1 MQQQFMALSSM
12 GWNFSV
18 DGKGDKTRMDMCGI
32 NKRSFPGSGK
42 GEEAFLRQVPMFSAL
57 SPEQLEVMVRNGREI
72 RLAAGHVLFQQGDE
86 ANRFFLLRT
95 GRIKLF
101 RLSEEGQE
109 KVIEII
115 GPGLTFAE
123 AVMFMDQKRYPVNA
137 EAIGDC
143 RLVAFENGQYME
155 ILRQSPEI
163 CFALLANMSRWLHR
177 QVMEIDRLT
186 LQSAMLRLCGYLL
199 QLSPPGARR
208 EAVIQLPVP
217 KRVIASRLSVQP
229 ETFSRLLQTLVKDG
243 LIQVSEQEIRILE
256 LDRLREMAA
265 IGE

>member
-1 MQQQFMALSSM
+1 MEDHAVNRRASQ
-12 GWNFSV
+12 GV
-18 DGKGDKTRMDMCGI
+18 GKHE
-32 NKRSFPGSGK
+32 
-42 GEEAFLRQVPMFSAL
+42 GEFLRQVPLFAAL
-57 SPEQLEVMVRNGREI
+57 TPTQLAALLNRSREV
-72 RLAAGHVLFQQGDE
+72 RLAAGSLLFHQGDD
-86 ANRFFLLRT
+86 ASRFFLVRT

-101 RLSEEGQE
+101 RLSDEGQE

-123 AVMFMDQKRYPVNA
+123 AVMFMDQQRYPVNA

-143 RLVAFENGQYME
+143 RLLAFENAQYME

-163 CFALLANMSRWLHR
+163 CFVLLATMSRWLHR

-199 QLSPPGARR
+199 QLTPPGKTG
-208 EAVIQLPVP
+208 AVVVHLPVP

-229 ETFSRLLQTLVKDG
+229 ETFSRLLQSLVKEG
-243 LIQVSEQEIRILE
+243 LIQVSEQDIHILE
-256 LDRLREMAA
+256 LDRLREMAS
-265 IGE
+265 IGD